1 MMPEGV
7 LIGGKII
14 TSPGTGERKIKTG
27 EFLGVMLL
35 TSNRGCVRVG
45 VGWW

>member
-14 TSPGTGERKIKTG
+14 TNLGTGERKIKTG
-27 EFLGVMLL
+27 EFLGVMLP
-35 TSNRGCVRVG
+35 TTNRGCVEWG
-45 VGWW
+45 